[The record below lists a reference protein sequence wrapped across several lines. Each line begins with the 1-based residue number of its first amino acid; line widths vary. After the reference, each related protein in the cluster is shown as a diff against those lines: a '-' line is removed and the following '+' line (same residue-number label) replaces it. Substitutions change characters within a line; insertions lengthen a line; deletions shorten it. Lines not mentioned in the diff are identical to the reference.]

1 MISIREATENDLD
14 GIFNIEN
21 SSFTVPWSRE
31 MIEDTFYNNYT
42 KVFAADDGE
51 ELVGYASVGL
61 MTPDAELL
69 SIAVDP
75 KRRREG
81 IGEMLFDSI
90 LAYLDKKD
98 VSDLFLEVRESN
110 EAAIELYLKK
120 GFEVIGRRKQYYQ
133 RPVEDAVLMHYKNE
147 SGEILC

>member
-1 MISIREATENDLD
+1 MISVREATENDID

-31 MIEDTFYNNYT
+31 MIEETFENNYT

-61 MTPDAELL
+61 MVPDAELL

-81 IGEMLFDSI
+81 IGRCCLTAFWLTLI
-90 LAYLDKKD
+90 
-98 VSDLFLEVRESN
+98 
-110 EAAIELYLKK
+110 
-120 GFEVIGRRKQYYQ
+120 RR
-133 RPVEDAVLMHYKNE
+133 M
-147 SGEILC
+147 

>member
-1 MISIREATENDLD
+1 MINIREATENDID
-14 GIFNIEN
+14 GIFLIEN

-31 MIEDTFYNNYT
+31 MIEETFENKYT
-42 KVFAADDGE
+42 KVFAAEDGE
-51 ELVGYASVGL
+51 ELVGYASIGL
-61 MTPDAELL
+61 MVPDAELL
-69 SIAVDP
+69 SIAVSSD
-75 KRRREG
+75 RRREG

-90 LAYLDKKD
+90 KAYADKKD
-98 VSDLFLEVRESN
+98 VSDIFLEVRESN

-133 RPVEDAVLMHYKNE
+133 MPVEDAVLMHYKNE

>member
-1 MISIREATENDLD
+1 
-14 GIFNIEN
+14 
-21 SSFTVPWSRE
+21 
-31 MIEDTFYNNYT
+31 
-42 KVFAADDGE
+42 
-51 ELVGYASVGL
+51 
-61 MTPDAELL
+61 
-69 SIAVDP
+69 
-75 KRRREG
+75 
-81 IGEMLFDSI
+81 MLFDRI

>member
-1 MISIREATENDLD
+1 MINIREATENDID

-21 SSFTVPWSRE
+21 ESFTVPWSRE
-31 MIEDTFYNNYT
+31 MIEETFENSYT
-42 KVFAADDGE
+42 KVFAAEDGE

-61 MTPDAELL
+61 MVPDAELL
-69 SIAVDP
+69 SIAVKTD
-75 KRRREG
+75 RRRQG

-90 LAYLDKKD
+90 LAFLDKQD

-120 GFEVIGRRKQYYQ
+120 GFEEIGRRKAYYQ
-133 RPVEDAVLMHYKNE
+133 KPVEDAVLMHYKNE